1 MNPNPKRVTQGSRE
15 MSLYAEITEIKVAV
29 QRIESSMIG
38 RTEFESDLSRRLSVE
53 TYISDQRG
61 MNERLTRLE
70 SGPMRG
76 LAWLGA
82 ATGCAGIMV
91 AVLSVIV
98 TVIALI
104 LSHH

>member
-1 MNPNPKRVTQGSRE
+1 
-15 MSLYAEITEIKVAV
+15 MSLYAEITEIMVAV

-38 RTEFESDLSRRLSVE
+38 RSEYDSDLSRRLSVE

-76 LAWLGA
+76 LAWMGA
-82 ATGCAGIMV
+82 ATGCAGVMI
-91 AVLSVIV
+91 ACISVIV
-98 TVIALI
+98 TVVALI